1 MNAVTIKRRGFNLP
15 PMDLGESPT
24 VEDFG
29 ILRRERVA
37 FGFKDVKA
45 PILAP
50 GSYNSKLARSGLCW
64 SCSLL
69 PARLS
74 GVNLCTSSTP
84 ECRRHCLNLAGKG
97 GLDTVQR
104 GRGWR
109 ASLLVN
115 YPEAFGRLL
124 AQELRGIRRRTGRR
138 SWGLR
143 LNVLQDVDWKP
154 WADQLEEAAGPRCR
168 AWDYTKRPDTLGDS
182 WRHVVYSASQERE
195 TVDSVRAIVKGGH
208 SVAVVAR
215 DLKKSEEV
223 PRFIWG
229 LPAVDG
235 DLSDRRDLD
244 RFTGPRGGKR
254 SAGVVVLRPK
264 GSLRREAATSL
275 FCWDI
280 RS

>member
-1 MNAVTIKRRGFNLP
+1 VNAVTIKRRGFNLP

-24 VEDFG
+24 LEDFDT
-29 ILRRERVA
+29 LRRERVA
-37 FGFKDVKA
+37 FGFNDVGA

-74 GVNLCTSSTP
+74 GVNLCPSSTP

-109 ASLLVN
+109 ASLLVHH
-115 YPEAFGRLL
+115 PEAFGRLL
-124 AQELRGIRRRTGRR
+124 AEELRDIRRRTGRL

-143 LNVLQDVDWKP
+143 LNVLQDVDWRP
-154 WADQLEEAAGPRCR
+154 WSDQLEEAAGPRCR
-168 AWDYTKRPDTLGDS
+168 AWDYTKRPETLGDS
-182 WRHVVYSASQERE
+182 WRHVVYSASRERE
-195 TVDSVRAIVKGGH
+195 TVDSVRDIVNAGH
-208 SVAVVAR
+208 SVAVVAS
-215 DLKKSEEV
+215 DLRKKDET
-223 PRFIWG
+223 PRFVWG

-244 RFTGPRGGKR
+244 RFTGPRGGRR

-264 GSLRREAATSL
+264 GSLRLGAGTSK
-275 FCWDI
+275 FCWAVT
-280 RS
+280 S